1 MVDPM
6 DTTVGNRFA
15 PYGPEN
21 HSAPLW
27 ITSILGLIYA
37 FGVLLIRVFIKR
49 RVFGWDDSL
58 IVAATVS
65 LIELPYPQAWFLLT
79 CAVDWTCTSSC
90 VLPGSQ
96 EWLGPDI

>member
-1 MVDPM
+1 MVFLVKMGSLEEASMVDPM
-6 DTTVGNRFA
+6 DTSVGNRFA

-27 ITSILGLIYA
+27 ICSILGLIYA
-37 FGVLLIRVFIKR
+37 FGVLLIRIFIKR

-65 LIELPYPQAWFLLT
+65 LRAPSHP
-79 CAVDWTCTSSC
+79 
-90 VLPGSQ
+90 
-96 EWLGPDI
+96 